1 MGKKGSWFSAIKR
14 VFLPHSKDKLAN
26 EPDKKSSSKEKKSK
40 GIGKFRQGE
49 SSSSFIPLF
58 REPSSIEKIL
68 GEAEREHKLTF
79 RPPTHPAEQ
88 PRTPNFVPPP
98 SRVVSSSPRVP
109 SLRVSSSPRAATSP
123 RAPSPRPAASPR
135 PPSPKAAAP
144 SISAR
149 ATSPKNV
156 ERERQVYRRIEPTL
170 RNQNACA
177 TKIQAAYRGYMAR
190 RSFRALKGLVRLQG
204 VIRGQN
210 VKRQTMNAMKC
221 MQLLVRVQSQIQ
233 SRRIQMLEN
242 QARQHKKNDN
252 EVESHLGKRSQTSE
266 AGNVDD
272 WDDSVLTKDQ
282 VEAGLRSKMDAVIK
296 RERSMA
302 YAYSHQ
308 LWKGTPRATQL
319 SLTDIRSNG
328 FPWWWNWLE
337 RQLPASSSN
346 NNKLESQPTKNFQ
359 LTPTRPS
366 SQVKPS
372 PVHQQHFAYDGMD
385 TPTSRSTRS
394 TGRQVRTPVHK
405 MTPNNNA
412 ANSSAGLSK
421 YSRARGGGGGDHSS
435 PSPFNFPSKD
445 DDSLTSC
452 PPFSRPNYM
461 TPTVSAKAKTRA
473 NSNPRESFPLPGTPS
488 SEKRRVS
495 FPFGGGQSFKWNAG
509 SLFSSNNNKGSGSP
523 RVIDKHQPIHSIGNL
538 SVDSTVSMP
547 AAVGRRPF
555 NRRRLGI
562 SASSLPASP
571 ASQASILLLSGGVI
585 FLTAMA
591 TENNSSASDVP
602 VGVSMKLQILSEIST
617 LGDDL
622 LIEILI
628 RLPSPKFACRISTV
642 CKRWSSLISS
652 PRFNR
657 SFVSHHESI
666 NELHP
671 PLVLSSE
678 DQQSIIQGFVPMPS
692 VDHELRFA
700 VLDSFQDLLLCGFQM
715 PEDLDDE
722 FRRSYFVCNPFTKQ
736 WIALP
741 LAPCRPTR
749 CSGLVARYTSVLYR
763 CSSTPET
770 VVGYFGITGCFAR
783 ICVQQRTR
791 RW

>member
-26 EPDKKSSSKEKKSK
+26 EPDKKSSSKEKKKK

-68 GEAEREHKLTF
+68 DEAEREHKLTF
-79 RPPTHPAEQ
+79 RPLTPPAEQ
-88 PRTPNFVPPP
+88 PRTPTFVPPP
-98 SRVVSSSPRVP
+98 SRLVSSSPRVP
-109 SLRVSSSPRAATSP
+109 SLRVNSSPRAATSP
-123 RAPSPRPAASPR
+123 RAPSPRAAASPRPPSPRAAASPR
-135 PPSPKAAAP
+135 PPSPKAAGP
-144 SISAR
+144 STSAR

-177 TKIQAAYRGYMAR
+177 TKIQAAYRGYVAR

-242 QARQHKKNDN
+242 QARQHKNNDK
-252 EVESHLGKRSQTSE
+252 EVESHLGKWSQASE
-266 AGNVDD
+266 AGNGDD

-282 VEAGLRSKMDAVIK
+282 VEARIRSKMDAVIK
-296 RERSMA
+296 RERAMA

-308 LWKGTPRATQL
+308 LWKASPRATQL

-346 NNKLESQPTKNFQ
+346 NNQESQPTKSFHP
-359 LTPTRPS
+359 TPTRPS
-366 SQVKPS
+366 SEVKPS
-372 PVHQQHFAYDGMD
+372 PVHQQHFTYDSMD
-385 TPTSRSTRS
+385 TPTPRSTRS
-394 TGRQVRTPVHK
+394 NARFVRTPVHK

-412 ANSSAGLSK
+412 ANSSSGLSK

-461 TPTVSAKAKTRA
+461 TPTVSAKAKARA
-473 NSNPRESFPLPGTPS
+473 NSNPRERFPLPGTPS

-509 SLFSSNNNKGSGSP
+509 SLFSSNSNNKGSGSP
-523 RVIDKHQPIHSIGNL
+523 RVIEKHQPIHSIGNL

-555 NRRRLGI
+555 NR
-562 SASSLPASP
+562 
-571 ASQASILLLSGGVI
+571 
-585 FLTAMA
+585 
-591 TENNSSASDVP
+591 
-602 VGVSMKLQILSEIST
+602 
-617 LGDDL
+617 
-622 LIEILI
+622 
-628 RLPSPKFACRISTV
+628 
-642 CKRWSSLISS
+642 
-652 PRFNR
+652 
-657 SFVSHHESI
+657 FV
-666 NELHP
+666 
-671 PLVLSSE
+671 
-678 DQQSIIQGFVPMPS
+678 
-692 VDHELRFA
+692 
-700 VLDSFQDLLLCGFQM
+700 
-715 PEDLDDE
+715 
-722 FRRSYFVCNPFTKQ
+722 
-736 WIALP
+736 
-741 LAPCRPTR
+741 
-749 CSGLVARYTSVLYR
+749 
-763 CSSTPET
+763 
-770 VVGYFGITGCFAR
+770 
-783 ICVQQRTR
+783 
-791 RW
+791 